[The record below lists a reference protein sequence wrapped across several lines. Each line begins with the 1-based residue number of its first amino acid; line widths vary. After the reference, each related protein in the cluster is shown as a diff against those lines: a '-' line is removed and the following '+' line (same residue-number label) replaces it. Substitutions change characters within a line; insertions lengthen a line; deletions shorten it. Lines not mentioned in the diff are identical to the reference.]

1 MQRERWNTAAAP
13 RDRPVGVAVGT
24 SVGRAV
30 ASEEN
35 CARFNESQGVDK
47 EPVPLT
53 SGMTHEYT
61 SDFPPEDHV
70 RFRRERNRR
79 VLSVYERGNALPC
92 LCFAPNHPRSDGYEA
107 LRREYHRLRP
117 GRAKKRRRR
126 VIVDSDSDSDDEEQG
141 QGSGAGVGASLRAVL
156 TAGRLAASGGAGDR
170 GGASRVGG
178 SAGDGPDGERH
189 QAAVAEAR
197 RHLGGGGKRG
207 WLA

>member
-1 MQRERWNTAAAP
+1 MQRERPNAAAAP

-35 CARFNESQGVDK
+35 CARFYESQGVDK

-53 SGMTHEYT
+53 SGMTHEYN

-70 RFRRERNRR
+70 RFRRVRNRR

-92 LCFAPNHPRSDGYEA
+92 LFFAPNRPRSDGYEA

-117 GRAKKRRRR
+117 A
-126 VIVDSDSDSDDEEQG
+126 S
-141 QGSGAGVGASLRAVL
+141 QGSPALKCPSRSAASLAKGASTCSGAVTDKNGAP
-156 TAGRLAASGGAGDR
+156 TACYDAQS
-170 GGASRVGG
+170 
-178 SAGDGPDGERH
+178 
-189 QAAVAEAR
+189 
-197 RHLGGGGKRG
+197 
-207 WLA
+207 